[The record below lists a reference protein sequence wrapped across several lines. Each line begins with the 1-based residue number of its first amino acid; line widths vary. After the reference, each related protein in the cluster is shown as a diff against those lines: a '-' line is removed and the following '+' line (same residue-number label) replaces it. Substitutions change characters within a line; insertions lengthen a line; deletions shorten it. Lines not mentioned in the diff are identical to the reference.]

1 MNKPILLLIAL
12 MTFYTVVSAQEAA
25 TSVDAREKLVVGLKV
40 GGNYSNVYDSKGEEF
55 QADGKVGFVGG
66 AFASIPIGAFLGIQ
80 PEFLYS
86 QKGFKASGNIL
97 GLPYKLTRTT
107 TFIDVPI
114 LIQLKPSSFLTI
126 VAGPQY
132 SYLIKQKDVFEN
144 GITTI
149 EQENEFENANLRKNF
164 FCFTGGFDVN
174 VTNMVLGARAGWD
187 IQNNNGDGS
196 TTTPRYKN
204 MWYQLTN
211 GFRFYN

>member
-1 MNKPILLLIAL
+1 M
-12 MTFYTVVSAQEAA
+12 
-25 TSVDAREKLVVGLKV
+25 
-40 GGNYSNVYDSKGEEF
+40 
-55 QADGKVGFVGG
+55 GG
-66 AFASIPIGAFLGIQ
+66 AFASIPIGTYIGIQ

-86 QKGFKASGNIL
+86 QKGFQGSGNIL

-114 LIQLKPSSFLTI
+114 LVQLKPSSFFTI

-132 SYLIKQKDVFEN
+132 SYLVKQKDVFEN

-149 EQENEFENANLRKNF
+149 EQENEFENDNLRKNI

-174 VTNMVLGARAGWD
+174 VSQLVVGARAGWD

-196 TTTPRYKN
+196 STTPRYKN
-204 MWYQLTN
+204 MWYQVTL

>member
-12 MTFYTVVSAQEAA
+12 MTFYTVLSAQEAA
-25 TSVDAREKLVVGLKV
+25 TSADAREKLVVGLKV

>member
-1 MNKPILLLIAL
+1 MNKSILLVIAL
-12 MTFYTVVSAQEAA
+12 MTSYSVVSAQEAA
-25 TSVDAREKLVVGLKV
+25 GSVDAREKLVIGLKA

-55 QADGKVGFVGG
+55 QADGKVGFAGG

-86 QKGFKASGNIL
+86 QKGFKGSGNIL
-97 GLPYKLTRTT
+97 GLPYKFTLTS

-114 LIQLKPSSFLTI
+114 LVQLKPAPFFTI

-144 GITTI
+144 GLTTI
-149 EQENEFENANLRKNF
+149 EQENEFENANLRKNI

-174 VTNMVLGARAGWD
+174 VTNMVLGARVGWD

-204 MWYQLTN
+204 MWYQVTI

>member
-1 MNKPILLLIAL
+1 MKKSIVLVFAIIMASTA
-12 MTFYTVVSAQEAA
+12 MIAQEAA
-25 TSVDAREKLVVGLKV
+25 GDGDARQKLVVGLKA

-55 QADGKVGFVGG
+55 RADGKAGFVGG
-66 AFASIPIGAFLGIQ
+66 AFASIPIGTFLGIQ

-86 QKGFKASGNIL
+86 QKGFQGSGNIL

-107 TFIDVPI
+107 TFIDVPV
-114 LIQLKPSSFLTI
+114 LIQLKPSSFFTI

-144 GITTI
+144 GLTTI
-149 EQENEFENANLRKNF
+149 EQENEFENANLRKNI

-174 VTNMVLGARAGWD
+174 VTNMVLGARVGWD

-204 MWYQLTN
+204 MWYQLTI

>member
-1 MNKPILLLIAL
+1 MKKSIVLVFAIIMASTA
-12 MTFYTVVSAQEAA
+12 MIAQEAA
-25 TSVDAREKLVVGLKV
+25 GDGDARQKLVVGLKA

-55 QADGKVGFVGG
+55 RADGKAGFVGG
-66 AFASIPIGAFLGIQ
+66 AFASIPIGTFLGIQ

-86 QKGFKASGNIL
+86 QKGFQGSGNIL

-107 TFIDVPI
+107 TFIDVPV
-114 LIQLKPSSFLTI
+114 LIQLKPSSFFTI

-144 GITTI
+144 GLTTI
-149 EQENEFENANLRKNF
+149 EQENEFENANLRKNI

-174 VTNMVLGARAGWD
+174 VTNMVLGARVGWD
-187 IQNNNGDGS
+187 IQNNNGDGI

-204 MWYQLTN
+204 MWYQLTI